1 LTQTVRRAAITR
13 KAEDEMLEGL
23 QMDVPLMIASL
34 IEHAAK
40 FHGDTAIV
48 ARNIEGDVHRYT
60 YAQAGQRTRQLANA
74 LIRRGIKPGERIASL
89 AWNTHRHFEMFYG
102 VSGMG
107 GVLHTVNPR
116 LFVDQLVYLINHA
129 EDRMLFLDAATLPIA
144 EQIAPRLTTV
154 SDYVM
159 MTGRERMPPKTS
171 LPKLLCYEALIE
183 AETDRYEW
191 PEFDE
196 RAASTLCYTSGTTGD
211 PKGVVYSHR
220 SAMLASMLVSNMV
233 GLGGKNGSLEV
244 LMPMAPMFHG
254 NAWEFPYVAPMM
266 GCKLV
271 MPGRNYE
278 PETLYEL
285 IEGERVTISCGVPT
299 MWIILTDW
307 LDRTNKQFSTLR
319 LALSSGSAPPRS
331 LVERLEQRYGV
342 ELAQAWGMTEALA
355 ASNALMKPGSA
366 DLPFAQRIDRRL
378 VSGRAMW
385 GVRYRIVDDDERE
398 LPQDGMSCGH
408 LRVKAP
414 FIASGY
420 FKGGDD
426 ACDSAGFL
434 KTGDIAT
441 IDAEGHIMLT
451 DRAKDVIKSGG
462 EWISSIVLENLAA
475 LHPEVLHAAVIGVA
489 HPRWQERPL
498 LIVVRRQGSRI
509 DEKTLRDFLVGKV
522 ANFWLPDA
530 VAFVD
535 QMPMTGTGKI
545 HKLTLRRQFADY
557 TLPDSDP
564 SWREDK
570 DASNAD
576 ASRALR

>member
-1 LTQTVRRAAITR
+1 
-13 KAEDEMLEGL
+13 MLPGL

-34 IEHAAK
+34 IEHAAR

-48 ARNIEGDVHRYT
+48 ARTIEGDIHRYT
-60 YAQAGQRTRQLANA
+60 YAQAGQRTKQLANA
-74 LIRRGIKPGERIASL
+74 LIRRGMKAGDRIASL

-116 LFVDQLVYLINHA
+116 SFVDQLVYLINHA

-144 EQIAPRLTTV
+144 EQIAPRLITV
-154 SDYVM
+154 TDYVM
-159 MTGRERMPPKTS
+159 MTGRERMPAKTS
-171 LPKLLCYEALIE
+171 LAKLLCYEELIE
-183 AETDRYEW
+183 AESFSYEW

-220 SAMLASMLVSNMV
+220 SAMLSSMLVSNMV
-233 GLGGKNGSLEV
+233 GLGGRNGSLEV

-271 MPGRNYE
+271 LPGRNYE
-278 PETLYEL
+278 PDKLYEL
-285 IEGERVTISCGVPT
+285 IEREQVTIACAVPT

-307 LDRTNKQFSTLR
+307 LDRTNKQFCTLR
-319 LALSSGSAPPRS
+319 LGLSSGSAPPRG
-331 LVERLEQRYGV
+331 LIERLEQRYGV
-342 ELAQAWGMTEALA
+342 ELAQAWGMTEALGG
-355 ASNALMKPGSA
+355 SNALMKPGSA

-378 VSGRAMW
+378 MSGRAMW
-385 GVRYRIVDDDERE
+385 GVRYRLVDDEERE
-398 LPQDGMSCGH
+398 LPQDGVTCGH
-408 LRVKAP
+408 LRVRAP

-420 FKGGDD
+420 FKNAQAD
-426 ACDSAGFL
+426 ACDSQGFL
-434 KTGDIAT
+434 KTGDIAS
-441 IDAEGHIMLT
+441 IDADGHIMLT

-475 LHPEVLHAAVIGVA
+475 AHPEVLHAAVIGVA

-498 LIVVRRQGSRI
+498 LIVVRRQGSQI
-509 DEKTLRDFLVGKV
+509 DGKTLRDFLVGKV

-545 HKLTLRRQFADY
+545 HKLALRRQFADY
-557 TLPDSDP
+557 TWPDVDP
-564 SWREDK
+564 AWRQHK
-570 DASNAD
+570 DASQAD

>member
-1 LTQTVRRAAITR
+1 VLNGAR
-13 KAEDEMLEGL
+13 EDDMLQGL

-40 FHGDTAIV
+40 FHADTAIV

-60 YAQAGQRTRQLANA
+60 YAQAGERTKRLADA
-74 LIRRGIKPGERIASL
+74 LIRHGIKPGDRVASL

-129 EDRMLFLDAATLPIA
+129 EDRMLFLDAATLPIV
-144 EQIAPRLTTV
+144 EQMAPRLTTV
-154 SDYVM
+154 TDYVM
-159 MTGRERMPPKTS
+159 MTGRDRMPTKTS
-171 LPKLLCYEALIE
+171 LTALLCYEELIE
-183 AETDRYEW
+183 AGSDRYEW

-220 SAMLASMLVSNMV
+220 SAMLSSMLVSNMV
-233 GLGGKNGSLEV
+233 GLGGKNGGLEV

-278 PETLYEL
+278 PDKLYEL

-331 LVERLEQRYGV
+331 LVERLEERYGV
-342 ELAQAWGMTEALA
+342 ELAQAWGMTEALGG
-355 ASNALMKPGSA
+355 SHALMKPGSA

-378 VSGRAMW
+378 MSGRAMW
-385 GVRYRIVDDDERE
+385 GVRYRLVDDEERE
-398 LPQDGMSCGH
+398 LPQDGVTCGH
-408 LRVKAP
+408 LRVRAP

-420 FKGGDD
+420 FKDAHGD
-426 ACDSAGFL
+426 ACDSLGFL

-441 IDAEGHIMLT
+441 IDPDGHVMLT

-462 EWISSIVLENLAA
+462 EWISSIALENLAA
-475 LHPEVLHAAVIGVA
+475 SHPEVLHAAVIGVP

-498 LIVVRRQGSRI
+498 LIVMRRQGSQI
-509 DEKTLRDFLVGKV
+509 DGKTLRDFLVGKV

-535 QMPMTGTGKI
+535 QMPMTGTGKV
-545 HKLTLRRQFADY
+545 HKLTLRQQFADY
-557 TLPDSDP
+557 TLPDVDAT
-564 SWREDK
+564 WRNN
-570 DASNAD
+570 ASQAD
-576 ASRALR
+576 ASRAPR

>member
-1 LTQTVRRAAITR
+1 
-13 KAEDEMLEGL
+13 MLEGL
-23 QMDVPLMIASL
+23 QMDVPLMITSL

-40 FHGDTAIV
+40 FHRDTPIV
-48 ARNIEGDVHRYT
+48 ARNIEGDIHRYT
-60 YAQAGQRTRQLANA
+60 YAQAGRRTQQLANA
-74 LIRRGIKPGERIASL
+74 LIRRGIKPGDRIASL

-129 EDRMLFLDAATLPIA
+129 EDRMLFLDAATLPIV
-144 EQIAPRLTTV
+144 EEIAPRLTTV
-154 SDYVM
+154 TDYVM
-159 MTGRERMPPKTS
+159 MTGRERMPDATS
-171 LPKLLCYEALIE
+171 LAKLLCYEELIE

-191 PEFDE
+191 PQFDE

-278 PETLYEL
+278 PDKLYEL
-285 IEGERVTISCGVPT
+285 IEGERVTICCGVPT

-355 ASNALMKPGSA
+355 ASHALMKPGSA
-366 DLPFAQRIDRRL
+366 DLTFAQRIDRRL
-378 VSGRAMW
+378 KSGRAMW
-385 GVRYRIVDDDERE
+385 GVRYRIVDDEERE
-398 LPQDGMSCGH
+398 LPQDGVTCGH

-420 FKGGDD
+420 FKGQEE

-441 IDAEGHIMLT
+441 IDADGHIMLT

-475 LHPEVLHAAVIGVA
+475 SHPEVLHAAVIGVA

-498 LIVVRRQGSRI
+498 LIVVRRQGSRV
-509 DEKTLRDFLVGKV
+509 DATTLRDFLVGKV

-545 HKLTLRRQFADY
+545 HKLTLRQHFANY
-557 TLPDSDP
+557 TLPDVDP
-564 SWREDK
+564 SWRENE
-570 DASNAD
+570 STAD
-576 ASRALR
+576 RSRALP